1 MTQRVLFIGVGN
13 MGKHMA
19 INLARAGYEVIAS
32 DLNQALL
39 DEIAPQVHAV
49 TNDALEL
56 AGEVDLVVSMLP
68 SDQAVHGALVA
79 SGLLDALKEEAMVID
94 CSTISQKAAIALHDA
109 AAERKL
115 VSLDAP
121 VSGGVKGAEAG
132 TLSFI
137 CGGEDASFSRAKPV
151 LSSMG
156 QNIFH
161 AGAAGAGQVAKIANN
176 MLLAIHMVG
185 TAEALSFGVDNGLDP
200 KVLSEIM
207 KSSSGDNWSLQ
218 KYNPWPGV
226 MPQAPASNDYAGGFM
241 VKLMQKDLGLALAQA
256 QNSSSDTPMGERAMA
271 LYHSLVESD
280 SALQDADF
288 SAITKHYSK
297 LL

>member
-1 MTQRVLFIGVGN
+1 MTQKVLFIGIGN

-19 INLARAGYEVIAS
+19 INLAKAGFEVMAS
-32 DLNQALL
+32 DLNQTLL
-39 DEIAPQVHAV
+39 DDIAPAVHGV
-49 TNDALEL
+49 TNNAVASAADA
-56 AGEVDLVVSMLP
+56 DLVVSMLP
-68 SDQAVHGALVA
+68 SDQAVQGALVA
-79 SGLLDALKEEAMVID
+79 SGLLTKLKTSAMVID
-94 CSTISQKAAIALHDA
+94 CSTISRSAAIALHQA
-109 AAERKL
+109 TANL
-115 VSLDAP
+115 GLNCLDAP

-137 CGGEDASFSRAKPV
+137 CGGEADSFSRAQSV
-151 LSSMG
+151 LSAMG
-156 QNIFH
+156 ENIFH
-161 AGAAGAGQVAKIANN
+161 AGSAGAGQVAKIANN

-218 KYNPWPGV
+218 KYNPWPDV

-256 QNSSSDTPMGERAMA
+256 ESSGSATPMGVRAMDLYRA
-271 LYHSLVESD
+271 LGESD
-280 SALQDADF
+280 SELLDADF
-288 SAITKHYSK
+288 SAIAKHYSK
-297 LL
+297 EL